1 MFGYAINGKPIIA
14 TLEQCPGSA
23 SLVPGSLVMKNG
35 LLEHQY
41 EGSTTFDYDAQR
53 TVMEGGEQIFYDD
66 DFNEWPACSIIL
78 LPEALGTIDDAEA
91 ENLGKPAPLPA
102 DLLAEATAA
111 YETWLATKQGASE
124 VRYSIAI
131 PKDGLR
137 LVESF
142 TAEEKKRLRP
152 IAETLALLDGNA
164 FFGATRDDSGDDTFY
179 EQYLPE
185 AAALAAANGGWSE
198 MASFARGDTPLPD
211 NIFSD
216 IVCED
221 NAPFAALCDIGPRV
235 RVSITGIE
243 WDLSDEQG
251 DISDVSLP
259 ANLEVLV
266 PLDWADEGRLAD
278 LLADHFGFCVS
289 NYGEARQVLD
299 A

>member
-14 TLEQCPGSA
+14 TMEQCPGSA
-23 SLVPGSLVMKNG
+23 TLVPGSLVMKNG

-53 TVMEGGEQIFYDD
+53 TVMEGGEHIFYDD

-91 ENLGKPAPLPA
+91 ENFGKPAPLPA

-131 PKDGLR
+131 PKGGLR

-198 MASFARGDTPLPD
+198 MTSFARGDTPLPH
-211 NIFSD
+211 NIFNGFLQTD
-216 IVCED
+216 EPAIVMLSASEP
-221 NAPFAALCDIGPRV
+221 NV

-243 WDLSDEQG
+243 WDLANEDGEAC
-251 DISDVSLP
+251 DVKLP
-259 ANLEVLV
+259 TDLEVQA
-266 PLDWADEGRLAD
+266 PMDWADEGRLAD
-278 LLADHFGFCVS
+278 LLADHFGFCVKGL
-289 NYGEARQVLD
+289 GEARPVD
-299 A
+299 